1 MKLFSR
7 PLRNHLLFKRK
18 KNKRCTLT
26 PSVTYSAAYYADG
39 ENATAKSHK
48 RAARLN
54 AMSSSAPNRRL
65 PGEEPALFRVAAG
78 GSTRARSS
86 IDRLTQPNGGGRTGF
101 AQGRSALGLFEG
113 RRHVAPTLGQWHGS
127 GAQGQAALRMRPRT
141 PFPVARATPS
151 PPLELPLARA
161 ALTQPHPSSR
171 IIACLLARFAL
182 ASDALSPRYPETLLL
197 LTPLGLGAVPASKT
211 ICGFWFLPR
220 RCSGHAHVFVF
231 PQSPLLPLLF
241 A

>member
-1 MKLFSR
+1 
-7 PLRNHLLFKRK
+7 
-18 KNKRCTLT
+18 
-26 PSVTYSAAYYADG
+26 
-39 ENATAKSHK
+39 
-48 RAARLN
+48 
-54 AMSSSAPNRRL
+54 MSSSAPNRRL

-86 IDRLTQPNGGGRTGF
+86 IDRLAQPNGGGRTGF

-182 ASDALSPRYPETLLL
+182 ASDALSPRSPETLLL

-211 ICGFWFLPR
+211 ICGFGFSRVAVRAMRTCLFSPRAHTPAVAVRMKRALRAPVVFFRFSRREITSLFLAR
-220 RCSGHAHVFVF
+220 TSLSGHRE
-231 PQSPLLPLLF
+231 QGS
-241 A
+241 

>member
-1 MKLFSR
+1 MKLFS
-7 PLRNHLLFKRK
+7 LRLCRTIRVHGIICYLKRK
-18 KNKRCTLT
+18 KNKRRTLT

-48 RAARLN
+48 RAARLS

-161 ALTQPHPSSR
+161 
-171 IIACLLARFAL
+171 
-182 ASDALSPRYPETLLL
+182 
-197 LTPLGLGAVPASKT
+197 
-211 ICGFWFLPR
+211 
-220 RCSGHAHVFVF
+220 RCAYATA
-231 PQSPLLPLLF
+231 PLLSHHRVSSCAFRPRL
-241 A
+241 